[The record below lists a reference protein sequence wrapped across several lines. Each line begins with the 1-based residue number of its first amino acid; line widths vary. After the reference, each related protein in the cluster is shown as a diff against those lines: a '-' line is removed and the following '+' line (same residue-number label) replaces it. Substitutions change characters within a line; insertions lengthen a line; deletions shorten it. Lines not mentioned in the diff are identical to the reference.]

1 MFGARRHTTESEK
14 QRIVRMYVDE
24 KMPVSAIQK
33 RVQRGYK
40 FVHRVLREAGV
51 VLRTNEGGSVWA

>member
-1 MFGARRHTTESEK
+1 
-14 QRIVRMYVDE
+14 MYVDE